1 MDHGV
6 LAAAVEVTQV
16 AEWAWVARPTDQ
28 QGGATPLVI
37 SAEEHLCHDS
47 PLINLRLRSSSQ
59 RVCTT

>member
-1 MDHGV
+1 MDHGE
-6 LAAAVEVTQV
+6 LAAAVEMTQV

-47 PLINLRLRSSSQ
+47 PLINLRLR
-59 RVCTT
+59 